1 MNEQSLSR
9 RRTICVPLDCVAM
22 QDLDFDCASE
32 TQILELKLT
41 HLEFKKLWDIGV
53 FAAINDSCSSLIDD
67 FEDDSILGIENL
79 YNCLKAVKL
88 VTNRDGV
95 QDLMSQLE
103 DLVQEAINR
112 KTGIYFFL

>member
-1 MNEQSLSR
+1 MNYQSFTR
-9 RRTICVPLDCVAM
+9 IKTICVPLDCVAM
-22 QDLDFDCASE
+22 QDLDFNRASE
-32 TQILELKLT
+32 TQLLELKLT
-41 HLEFKKLWDIGV
+41 YLEFKKLWDIGV

-67 FEDDSILGIENL
+67 FEEDSIVGIENL
-79 YNCLKAVKL
+79 YNCLKAVKM

-95 QDLMSQLE
+95 QDLMNQLE